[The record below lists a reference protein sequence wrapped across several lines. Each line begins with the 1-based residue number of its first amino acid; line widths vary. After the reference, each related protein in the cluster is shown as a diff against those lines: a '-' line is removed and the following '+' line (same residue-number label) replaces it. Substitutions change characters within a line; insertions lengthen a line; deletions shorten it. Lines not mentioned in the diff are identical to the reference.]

1 MMRVVERVVMTAIG
15 SICLLG
21 SATAAE
27 LTGAEIQE
35 LISGNSVYLELTT
48 SITGAEGSG
57 IIYFD
62 SLGLALYKTPKGV
75 IWHGTWKIEGDTVC
89 TDWKESPHNP
99 CTKYDKRGDIITIV
113 NVATGIARGKVTKII
128 SGNAEKLTP

>member
-1 MMRVVERVVMTAIG
+1 MRAIGRVVVAAIG
-15 SICLLG
+15 SSCMLG

-27 LTGAEIQE
+27 LTGAEINE
-35 LISGNSVYLELTT
+35 LISGNSVYLELTA

-62 SLGLALYKTPKGV
+62 SLGLALYRTPKGV
-75 IWHGTWKIEGDTVC
+75 IWHGTWEIKGNTVC

-99 CTKYDKRGDIITIV
+99 VPHLETT
-113 NVATGIARGKVTKII
+113 
-128 SGNAEKLTP
+128 SGLGSRASG